1 MGKRD
6 DFGTLVPREN
16 RDGRVT
22 VPRNYQSDQPPVL
35 HLRSLSAKVKTDWD
49 RPTYGEDR
57 GPMRTRDDAPLRISL
72 ELDGNAEAVKRLAQL
87 FGLYGSADEW
97 NRMAKAHGLP
107 TVPEGPLLPAASAEE
122 TPLSPAASSYRPK
135 QLPASALPRPDCARC
150 GHAYHDGWCPSCEDD
165 SSCMG
170 SEFVEEP

>member
-1 MGKRD
+1 MAKRD
-6 DFGTLVPREN
+6 DFGSLVPRDN

-107 TVPEGPLLPAASAEE
+107 MVPEAPALPSPSAERIG
-122 TPLSPAASSYRPK
+122 LLRPGELAK
-135 QLPASALPRPDCARC
+135 PCARC
-150 GHAYHDGWCPSCEDD
+150 GHAWHDGWCPSCEDD